1 MRKQDYF
8 IETCKELGIEDI
20 DSYISS
26 GSTVTKNGVF
36 NLFTKIAQ
44 IKVKEKNK
52 QDIFK
57 DICYLLKI
65 DLCDTNFFSSGS
77 TISSAGYREV
87 YDTIRQGLEEVKLI
101 EEGKLKPRSAK
112 EFVNEL

>member
-1 MRKQDYF
+1 MKKQDYF
-8 IETCKELGIEDI
+8 IEICKELGIVDV
-20 DSYISS
+20 DSYIST
-26 GSTVTKNGVF
+26 GSTVTKDGVF

-44 IKVKEKNK
+44 KKVKEKSK
-52 QDIFK
+52 QDIFR

-65 DLCDTNFFSSGS
+65 DFSDSNFFSSGS

-87 YDTIRQGLEEVKLI
+87 YDTIKQGLEEVKLI